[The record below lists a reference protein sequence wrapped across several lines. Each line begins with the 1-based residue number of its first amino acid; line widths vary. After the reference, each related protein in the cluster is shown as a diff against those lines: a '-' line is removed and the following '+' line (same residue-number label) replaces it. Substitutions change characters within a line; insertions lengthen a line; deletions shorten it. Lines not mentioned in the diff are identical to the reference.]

1 MAKNIEDFGQKIG
14 GAKKDLWKSRGLDIT
29 DITEFNEAERDK
41 FIQKDNVWIKPDY
54 DKMFREEG
62 YSREAVYFINT
73 VRNAIPKKP
82 QLNSVD
88 SNKNLTEEE
97 KHDLVNLC
105 QEVYIDFVQKLRDEV
120 LEVKTTADIDKFG
133 LNFFDKHD
141 YAHKGDRYWSFT
153 ERGNICISKKLFED
167 IQMTSKVAIYEVS
180 KKEYLYNAEEKVRKN
195 LGIRNTELP
204 NYSYDDSYTNDYNK
218 ICIKAEFYGNT
229 NYYYVKNDSPITKD
243 ILKENPYIVTEN
255 NTIIHAAKTKEE
267 ATSFLDNLV
276 AEKLGKKVEQS
287 PEVDEGKSNRKKSLL
302 PPQLQHIQ
310 RIGQPVRNKEI
321 VGQDLIDAF
330 GIKGGEFGNWLNEK
344 DRQANLNFAYD
355 SLKDIAKAFNIQ
367 DKDVA
372 INGRLNIA
380 FGARGSGKALAH
392 YEPLR
397 EVINLTKMKGAG
409 SLAHE
414 YFHALDNIVGKMH
427 GSNGF
432 ITEISGKISMFD
444 KTEKNEKK
452 YEEKMKCRETTD
464 KELLAVFDDLVN
476 TMKTKE
482 IVVSVEEQLNNNKKY
497 LETAIDK
504 FRKEVDMMV
513 PDRILDEGLIAKKN
527 ELVNALIEKAK
538 EPEFHGIELASSP
551 RSRNLKQTAN
561 PAMKELFDF
570 IGANSKSYKMI
581 SQNQLYL
588 ASKLDSVVSANYH
601 LLNDDLKPMTK
612 KIETNFYKDAQAIN
626 DAYTMS
632 GHDNYWS
639 SNIEMAARAFACYVK
654 DKLAEQ
660 GIRNDYL
667 CGHAEFPSVPIGEG
681 KVAYTY
687 PRGEERAAINKAF
700 DKVIAELKTRGIINE
715 KKQSLDDIIKAASG
729 KTVDNP
735 TNTSPTRDK
744 TI

>member
-1 MAKNIEDFGQKIG
+1 MFAT
-14 GAKKDLWKSRGLDIT
+14 KS
-29 DITEFNEAERDK
+29 
-41 FIQKDNVWIKPDY
+41 QKDSELYIDV
-54 DKMFREEG
+54 
-62 YSREAVYFINT
+62 AVKHL
-73 VRNAIPKKP
+73 AGK
-82 QLNSVD
+82 L
-88 SNKNLTEEE
+88 EE
-97 KHDLVNLC
+97 KE
-105 QEVYIDFVQKLRDEV
+105 QEAKQEASEERSKR
-120 LEVKTTADIDKFG
+120 KTA
-133 LNFFDKHD
+133 
-141 YAHKGDRYWSFT
+141 
-153 ERGNICISKKLFED
+153 
-167 IQMTSKVAIYEVS
+167 
-180 KKEYLYNAEEKVRKN
+180 
-195 LGIRNTELP
+195 
-204 NYSYDDSYTNDYNK
+204 
-218 ICIKAEFYGNT
+218 
-229 NYYYVKNDSPITKD
+229 
-243 ILKENPYIVTEN
+243 
-255 NTIIHAAKTKEE
+255 
-267 ATSFLDNLV
+267 
-276 AEKLGKKVEQS
+276 
-287 PEVDEGKSNRKKSLL
+287 LL

-310 RIGQPVRNKEI
+310 RIGNPVRI
-321 VGQDLIDAF
+321 GDVDGRDLIDAF

-355 SLKDIAKAFNIQ
+355 SLKDIAKVFSIY
-367 DKDVA
+367 DRDVA
-372 INGRLNIA
+372 LNGRLNIA
-380 FGARGSGKALAH
+380 FGARGSGSALAH
-392 YEPLR
+392 YEPMR

-444 KTEKNEKK
+444 KIDKNEKK

-464 KELLAVFDDLVN
+464 KKLLAVFDELVN
-476 TMKTKE
+476 TMKSRE
-482 IVVSVEEQLNNNKKY
+482 VVVSVEEQLNNNKKY

-504 FRKEVDMMV
+504 FRKEVDTMV

-538 EPEFHGIELASSP
+538 EPEFHGIELTSSP

-612 KIETNFYKDAQAIN
+612 KVDTEFYKNAKAIDEQHSIAGHN
-626 DAYTMS
+626 AY
-632 GHDNYWS
+632 WQ
-639 SNIEMAARAFACYVK
+639 SNIEMAARAFACYVQ

-667 CGHAEFPSVPIGEG
+667 CGHAEFPPVPLGEG

-735 TNTSPTRDK
+735 THTSPTRDK